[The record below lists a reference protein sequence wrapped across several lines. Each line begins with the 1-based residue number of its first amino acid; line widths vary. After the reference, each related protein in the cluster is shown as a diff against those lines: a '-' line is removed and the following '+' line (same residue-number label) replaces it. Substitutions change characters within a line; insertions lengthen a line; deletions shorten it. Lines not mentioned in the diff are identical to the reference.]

1 MRPAATTPRRSFATI
16 QPQKA
21 YSRRSP
27 GAGGV
32 SVVLAGVLRES
43 IVIETPVEIR
53 NEVGEA
59 TQEWVEF
66 ARRRA
71 GVEQIGYTE
80 LQRMNQTGGSA
91 TFTVRLRYVAGVSVN
106 MRIRWVSR
114 ANRILYIASIVES
127 GNRQEHEFTCEER
140 A

>member
-1 MRPAATTPRRSFATI
+1 
-16 QPQKA
+16 
-21 YSRRSP
+21 
-27 GAGGV
+27 
-32 SVVLAGVLRES
+32 VVLAGVLRES

-91 TFTVRLRYVAGVSVN
+91 TFTVRLRYVAGVSGN